1 MKIILSI
8 ILVLITLTYVLPIKD
23 IIANDN
29 TICVVDTEEENN
41 VEVKKQKLK
50 EVFIVENTSLIA
62 NLKYKSTHHFT
73 TLTIPLLLHKVE
85 TPPPNFI

>member
-1 MKIILSI
+1 MQKNS
-8 ILVLITLTYVLPIKD
+8 
-23 IIANDN
+23 
-29 TICVVDTEEENN
+29 TICMVDEEEENN

-50 EVFIVENTSLIA
+50 EVFIIENTSLTA

-73 TLTIPLLLHKVE
+73 TLTIPFLLHKVE

>member
-8 ILVLITLTYVLPIKD
+8 LLLLITFTYVIPVQD
-23 IIANDN
+23 IMIENN

-50 EVFIVENTSLIA
+50 EVFIVDSTSLNA